1 MDIGAEFTRL
11 YSLVGGKTEV
21 FVEEPTILLYNE
33 FGELKA
39 FGADAKE
46 FLGKTPPYFYFQR
59 PVDESGIHQFEHA
72 NVFFERFLKKNAVLK
87 GWGKPSVC
95 FNSPLGST
103 PVQVQAGIELLQDLG
118 FAQVY
123 TLPTPVGAALGTD
136 LDLRDRRGNLI
147 VIFGASHTE
156 IAVVSLFKIVSGKH
170 LQIGLRNIYQ
180 RLVFFLR
187 ESFALEISERMAE
200 ELVAEYLVLSEEVG
214 VSSDVPSVNSA
225 PARAGSGAHPAG
237 ISTPLHSE
245 KEFFAVGIDL
255 TTHLPK
261 KVKLKSAALFAIAQP
276 FLNKIILALQ
286 EVFETVGP
294 EIVKDI
300 LERGV
305 IFTGGGAYLK
315 GLTGYFEKKT
325 TMRLLIPENPSQCI
339 ARGNWTYLNALARK
353 ELPENLFPKERGGIA
368 P

>member
-1 MDIGAEFTRL
+1 MKNFSGMDIGAEFTRL
-11 YSLVGGKTEV
+11 YSFVGGKTEV

-39 FGADAKE
+39 FGSEAKE
-46 FLGKTPPYFYFQR
+46 FLGKTPPFYYFQK

-87 GWGKPSVC
+87 GWSKPSVC

-103 PVQVQAGIELLQDLG
+103 PVQVQAGIELLEDLG

-136 LDLRDRRGNLI
+136 LDLRDKRGNLI

-156 IAVVSLFKIVSGKH
+156 IAVVSLFKIISGKH
-170 LQIGLRNIYQ
+170 LQLGLRNIYQ
-180 RLVFFLR
+180 QLVFFLR
-187 ESFALEISERMAE
+187 ENYALEISERMAE
-200 ELVAEYLVLSEEVG
+200 ELVAEYLVLTEESVPNTHLPSASG
-214 VSSDVPSVNSA
+214 NSTTTPSD
-225 PARAGSGAHPAG
+225 
-237 ISTPLHSE
+237 

-261 KVKLKSAALFAIAQP
+261 KVKLKRAALLAIAQP
-276 FLNKIILALQ
+276 FLDKLILSLQ

-305 IFTGGGAYLK
+305 IFAGGGAYLK
-315 GLTGYFEKKT
+315 GLTAYFEKKT

-353 ELPENLFPKERGGIA
+353 ELPENLFPKER
-368 P
+368 

>member
-1 MDIGAEFTRL
+1 VSKNLSGMDIGADYTRL
-11 YSLVGGKTEV
+11 YSIVGGKTEF

-39 FGADAKE
+39 FGTEAKE
-46 FLGKTPPYFYFQR
+46 YLGKTPPFYYFQN

-72 NVFFERFLKKNAVLK
+72 HVFFERFLKKNAVLK
-87 GWGKPSVC
+87 GWSKPSVC

-103 PVQVQAGIELLQDLG
+103 PVQVQAGIELLEDLG

-136 LDLRDRRGNLI
+136 LDLRDRRGHLI

-170 LQIGLRNIYQ
+170 LQIGLRHIYQ
-180 RLVFFLR
+180 QFVYFLR
-187 ESFALEISERMAE
+187 EQHALEISERMAQA
-200 ELVAEYLVLSEEVG
+200 LVTDYLVLSEE
-214 VSSDVPSVNSA
+214 
-225 PARAGSGAHPAG
+225 GAQSHPAP
-237 ISTPLHSE
+237 SASADLPSAHME

-261 KVKLKSAALFAIAQP
+261 KVKLKCSTLFALARP
-276 FLNKIILALQ
+276 FLDRLILSLQ

-305 IFTGGGAYLK
+305 IFAGGGAYLK
-315 GLTGYFEKKT
+315 GLPAYFEKKT

-339 ARGNWTYLNALARK
+339 ARGNWTYLHALARK
-353 ELPENLFPKERGGIA
+353 ELPENLFPKER
-368 P
+368 